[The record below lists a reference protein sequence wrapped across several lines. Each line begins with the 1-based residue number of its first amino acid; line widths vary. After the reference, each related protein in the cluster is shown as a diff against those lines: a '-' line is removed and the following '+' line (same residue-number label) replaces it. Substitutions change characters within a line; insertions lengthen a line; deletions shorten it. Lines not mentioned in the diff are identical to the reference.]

1 MKREVSPLKKHIEE
15 SPKLRALREHRLRRR
30 RRIFVALSVLFF
42 VLIGTGVYL
51 SRLPRIQLTTVEV
64 VGNKVVDTDDIVSHV
79 EQYLSGHYAY
89 LIPHR
94 DALIYPRQ
102 KIVADLVKS
111 FPRFDSVAVYRTSWH
126 TLQVTVSEVRGRALW
141 CGATDTDLSAGATA
155 QPCYFTDETGRIV
168 SDAPYYS
175 GNVYPRFFG
184 GTIRASSARLDDTN
198 PIGTSF
204 TDPDTFQ
211 KLIAFQDAV
220 ANFGFQIRSVNI
232 GTDTEDTILIDL
244 GGGKTAPVRFH
255 KEDNFGTLEG
265 NLSAALGNPTLA
277 NALKTDKQNLEYFD
291 LRFTNKVYYKFSDQ
305 E

>member
-15 SPKLRALREHRLRRR
+15 SPKLRALRERRIRRR
-30 RRIFVALSVLFF
+30 RRVITALCVLFF
-42 VLIGTGVYL
+42 VLLGTTVYV
-51 SRLPRIQLTTVEV
+51 SRLPRIQLNTVEV
-64 VGNKVVDTDDIVSHV
+64 VGNKVVDTDDVVSHV
-79 EQYLSGHYAY
+79 EKYLSGYYVY

-94 DALIYPRQ
+94 DALIYPKQ

-141 CGATDTDLSAGATA
+141 CGETDTDLGAGATA
-155 QPCYFTDETGRIV
+155 QSCYFTDETGRIV

-184 GTIRASSARLDDTN
+184 GTVPASSARLDNEN
-198 PIGTSF
+198 PIGTTF
-204 TDPDTFQ
+204 TDPDTFK
-211 KLIAFQDAV
+211 KLVALQESI
-220 ANFGFQIRSVNI
+220 ANFGFQIKSVDI
-232 GTDTEDTILIDL
+232 GADTEDTIMIDL
-244 GGGKTAPVRFH
+244 GSGKIAPVRFL
-255 KEDNFGTLEG
+255 KADNFETLEG
-265 NLSAALGNPTLA
+265 NLSAALSNPTLA